1 MQPRTQTWA
10 RSFRGLGILAGIFV
24 LAGIPEVTRADF
36 LDDANAKLS
45 LNLFH
50 EQVRFQLSGTFD
62 FETYFLEQP
71 PPGLLFTDDNS
82 LVNPRLTLF
91 LDAQLGSYVSVFVQS
106 RLDRGF
112 DPSDGG
118 AEVRLDEYAIRLSP
132 LKDVPLTV
140 RFGKFATVVGN
151 WVPRHYSWDNPFIN
165 APLPYENVTGIRDSE
180 APPDVDELLEWGHV
194 PYEEYTDFGDG
205 YGDKYLRQPVIWGP
219 SYASGVSV
227 SGAVGKFDYAAE
239 LKNASL
245 SSRPESWDLTQ
256 VGFEHPTFSG
266 RIGVRPDEMWNV
278 GLSGSIGTY
287 FRPEAAAT
295 LPFGKGIG
303 DYCQILLG
311 QDVSFAWHRFQ
322 LWAEVF
328 ESRFEVPN
336 VGDADVLSYYIE
348 AKYKITS
355 QLFAAVRWNQ
365 QLFGTVPDEEEQLKW
380 GNDTLRADGVLGYR
394 FNNYMQLKLQ
404 YSFTHDEA
412 GQTGEHLFAGQFSI
426 RF

>member
-1 MQPRTQTWA
+1 MQPRSQTWA
-10 RSFRGLGILAGIFV
+10 RLFRRAEMLAGIF
-24 LAGIPEVTRADF
+24 LLGGILQVAKADF
-36 LDDANAKLS
+36 LEEANAKLS

-50 EQVRFQLSGTFD
+50 NQVRLQLSGTFD
-62 FETYFLEQP
+62 LETYFIEQP
-71 PPGLLFTDDNS
+71 PPGLIFTDDRF
-82 LVNPRLTLF
+82 LLNPRLMLF
-91 LDAQLGSYVSVFVQS
+91 LDAQIGSYVSTFVQA

-118 AEVRLDEYAIRLSP
+118 AEVRLDEYAIRVSP
-132 LKDVPLTV
+132 LKDIPLTV
-140 RFGKFATVVGN
+140 QFGKFGTVVGN

-165 APLPYENVTGIRDSE
+165 APLPYENVTGIWDSD
-180 APPDVDELLEWGHV
+180 APEDVDELLEWAHV

-205 YGDKYLRQPVIWGP
+205 YYDKYLRLPVIWGP

-227 SGAVGKFDYAAE
+227 SGALGKFDYAAE
-239 LKNASL
+239 LKNAAL

-266 RIGVRPDEMWNV
+266 RIGVRPNEMWNV
-278 GLSGSIGTY
+278 GFSGSVGPY
-287 FRPEAAAT
+287 FRSEAAAT
-295 LPFGKGIG
+295 LPAGKGIG
-303 DYCQILLG
+303 DYRQILLG

-380 GNDTLRADGVLGYR
+380 GNDTLRVDGVVGYR
-394 FNNYMQLKLQ
+394 FNNYLQLKLQ
-404 YSFTHDEA
+404 YSFTHDEH
-412 GQTGEHLFAGQFSI
+412 GQTGEHLFGGQFTI